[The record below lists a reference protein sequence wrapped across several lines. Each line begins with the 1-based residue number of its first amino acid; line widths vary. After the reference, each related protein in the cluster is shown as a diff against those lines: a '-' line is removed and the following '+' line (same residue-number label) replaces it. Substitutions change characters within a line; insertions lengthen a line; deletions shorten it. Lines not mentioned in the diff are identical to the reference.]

1 MFISAEMINDANIKN
16 KAATSISYIYREQ
29 EVITKSVHHAMNI
42 MSIEAKLFAI
52 RCGINHAV
60 QLQDIAHIIVITDVI
75 LATKWIFD
83 SSVHLYQ
90 LHSIIISKDLWCFFK
105 KNLNNVIAFWD
116 CPDSIKWSL
125 HLLVNKESK
134 YIKIDPIFLSKT
146 STGKKNVT
154 P

>member
-75 LATKWIFD
+75 LATK
-83 SSVHLYQ
+83 
-90 LHSIIISKDLWCFFK
+90 
-105 KNLNNVIAFWD
+105 
-116 CPDSIKWSL
+116 
-125 HLLVNKESK
+125 
-134 YIKIDPIFLSKT
+134 
-146 STGKKNVT
+146 
-154 P
+154 

>member
-1 MFISAEMINDANIKN
+1 MFISTEMINDASVKN
-16 KAATSISYIYREQ
+16 KAATSISYIYRGQ
-29 EVITKSVHHAMNI
+29 KVITKSVHHAMNI
-42 MSIEAKLFAI
+42 TSIEAKLFAI

-60 QLQDIAHIIVITDVI
+60 QLQDVTHIIVITDVI
-75 LATKWIFD
+75 PAAKWIFD

-90 LHSIIISKDLWCFFK
+90 LYSITISKDLRCFFK
-105 KNLNNVIAFWD
+105 KNLNNVIVFWD

-125 HLLVNKESK
+125 HLLVDKESK
-134 YIKIDPIFLSKT
+134 CIKIDPIFLSKT

>member
-60 QLQDIAHIIVITDVI
+60 QLQDICCGNHLSQRTNDIT
-75 LATKWIFD
+75 
-83 SSVHLYQ
+83 
-90 LHSIIISKDLWCFFK
+90 
-105 KNLNNVIAFWD
+105 N
-116 CPDSIKWSL
+116 
-125 HLLVNKESK
+125 E
-134 YIKIDPIFLSKT
+134 
-146 STGKKNVT
+146 
-154 P
+154 